1 MEQVRLSEVSELV
14 YMNPSYFSTLFK
26 KETGISFSDY
36 LTERRMEAAK
46 RLLRESR
53 YSVREIA
60 ERVGYV
66 ETAYFSRLFKKQ
78 VGLKPSQYRKLH
90 S

>member
-1 MEQVRLSEVSELV
+1 MEQIRLSEISEMV
-14 YMNPSYFSTLFK
+14 YMNPSYFSTVFK

-36 LTERRMEAAK
+36 VIEQRIEAAK
-46 RLLRESR
+46 RLLRESGC
-53 YSVREIA
+53 SVGEIA
-60 ERVGYV
+60 ERVGYT

-78 VGLKPSQYRKLH
+78 VGIKPSQYRKLH